1 VTTAA
6 DTKVEPDAELRVG
19 PVATPSLAN
28 YWYPIGLASDVDE
41 QPRRFTLLGED
52 LVAFRH
58 GGEISAMRDL
68 CVHRGTRLSLGYL
81 ADGRIVCPY
90 HGWEYDCSG
99 ACVHIPSLPPGS
111 AIPKKARTDVYRT
124 EEKYGLVWVALADP
138 VAPIPPWPDDAWAE
152 DSPFTV
158 LLAWRQR
165 WQANAGR
172 VTENAMDFSHFN
184 FVHRGLTELEDG
196 PIIKPHDVE
205 VTEYGLHYSYYDSAI
220 TREYMVYAPFTLHDR
235 KEDANGNVSILT
247 GFHTPIDAF
256 TTDIFSFTA
265 RNHDKATALENRGLQ
280 QDESQVISLSER
292 VAAQDRMI
300 VESQRPEMIPLD
312 LRDEL
317 HLKVP
322 DASGIAYRKL
332 LASIAGSTPFMP

>member
-1 VTTAA
+1 MTAMA
-6 DTKVEPDAELRVG
+6 SVKVDSGLQRRARSVDG
-19 PVATPSLAN
+19 PSLAN
-28 YWYPIGLASDVDE
+28 YWHPMALVSDVDE

-184 FVHRGLTELEDG
+184 FLHRGLTELEDG
-196 PIIKPHDVE
+196 PIVKPHEVD
-205 VTEYGLHYSYYDSAI
+205 VTEYGLHYSYHDSVI
-220 TREYMVYAPFTLHDR
+220 TREYMLYAPFTLHDR
-235 KEDANGNVSILT
+235 KEEGNGKVSILT
-247 GFHTPIDAF
+247 MIASPIDAN
-256 TTDIFSFTA
+256 TTDLYHFIG
-265 RNHDKATALENRGLQ
+265 RNHDTAIATENRGGQ
-280 QDESQVISLSER
+280 QEQTQVIDFAER
-292 VAAQDRMI
+292 VAAQDREV

-322 DASGIAYRKL
+322 DASGMAYRKL
-332 LASIAGSTPFMP
+332 LASIAGSAPFMP